1 VLPVKI
7 QQLVNPAT
15 LEQYF
20 LQMEIA
26 MCVLVQAIVF
36 NVMEPTTVKNALL
49 VMFQLMEIAL
59 FVNILVMHVYQ
70 QLHVL
75 LAYHLN
81 TELSILQLLN
91 VFAIVAI
98 STTTTPD
105 NVFRAFQSIRIA

>member
-7 QQLVNPAT
+7 RQLVNLAT

-20 LQMEIA
+20 LQMEIV

-49 VMFQLMEIAL
+49 AMFQLMEIVL

-75 LAYHLN
+75 LAYHLS
-81 TELSILQLLN
+81 TELSILLLLS
-91 VFAIVAI
+91 VSAIVAI
-98 STTTTPD
+98 SITTTPD
-105 NVFRAFQSIRIA
+105 NVFRAFQSIQIA